1 MIQGKKIAAQ
11 KSPHSSDNSLCPI
24 FFYHQKL
31 DIYFLKAFFC
41 KIKKLN
47 IGRL

>member
-1 MIQGKKIAAQ
+1 MIQVKKIAAQ

-24 FFYHQKL
+24 LFYHQKL
-31 DIYFLKAFFC
+31 DIYFYKAFFD
-41 KIKKLN
+41 KIKRLP